1 MSDNWTWDYDPDAEH
16 VVGGL
21 PHEVVA
27 EVERLAEQ
35 LTVLGRDAIDV
46 GRGNPHGGGLRTQD
60 IFGGRGFFMFMALE
74 RLELVVITR
83 ITWLG

>member
-1 MSDNWTWDYDPDAEH
+1 M
-16 VVGGL
+16 
-21 PHEVVA
+21 
-27 EVERLAEQ
+27 
-35 LTVLGRDAIDV
+35 VLGRDAVDV

-83 ITWLG
+83 VTWLG

>member
-1 MSDNWTWDYDPDAEH
+1 MSDTWTWDYDPDAEH

-46 GRGNPHGGGLRTQD
+46 GRGNPHGGGCGHRTSSE
-60 IFGGRGFFMFMALE
+60 GGASSCSWPWNGSN
-74 RLELVVITR
+74 
-83 ITWLG
+83 WL